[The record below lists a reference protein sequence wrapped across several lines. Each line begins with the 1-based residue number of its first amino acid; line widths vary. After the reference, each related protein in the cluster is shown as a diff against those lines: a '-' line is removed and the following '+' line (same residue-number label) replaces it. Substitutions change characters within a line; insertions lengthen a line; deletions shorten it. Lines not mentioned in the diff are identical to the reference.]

1 MKQFKSLVDDFNEKI
16 SQQIN
21 LLILMSNDDNA
32 QEIQE
37 HHLQLRQ
44 LHSIIKQNCSILNG
58 GAELINSEKEG
69 CSVNNNEKQNS
80 QDVQLS
86 NLSKSLNDF
95 MQHLDKLNGC
105 YTSVTLN

>member
-16 SQQIN
+16 GQQIN

-44 LHSIIKQNCSILNG
+44 LHSIIKQNCSILNSG
-58 GAELINSEKEG
+58 NELNSDIEG
-69 CSVNNNEKQNS
+69 CSVNNTEKQNS